1 MNEPIVAIIGR
12 PNVGKSTLFNRLTG
26 SRDAITDDSP
36 GITRDRHYG
45 HVSWNGQ
52 HFALI
57 DTGGYLP
64 ESSEMFDAAI
74 KEQVEMAMEEADLL
88 LFLQDAQTGVTETD
102 EQIARMLRKGQ
113 HNLMLL
119 INKVDKVEQE
129 LDVSEFYSLGL
140 GEPYSVSA
148 MIGRNSGDVLDVI
161 TERLQ
166 KVAVP
171 DKDFDGIKLAVIGKE
186 NVGKSSLVNTLLD
199 QPRSIVTNVPGTTR
213 DAVDSEL
220 KYHKR
225 DYLLIDTAGL
235 KRKASVKENVLF
247 YSSLRTIRSLQKA
260 DVVLYMVDINEG
272 LSKQDVQI
280 LNDAAAQHKGIV
292 LLLNKWDLIE
302 KDHLTTNAFK
312 QDILDRL
319 GVLRFI
325 PMQFVSVHNK
335 QRLYKALDLATE
347 VYENRKKV
355 ISTSELNNYFGEVIQ
370 GNMPP
375 AIKGKEIKINYI
387 TQIRTHFPLFAFYC
401 NHPHLITENYK
412 RFLENKLRERYDF
425 EGVPVIIS
433 FRKKN
438 PKEGIDK

>member
-1 MNEPIVAIIGR
+1 MSEPIVAIIGR

-45 HVSWNGQ
+45 HVAWNGR
-52 HFALI
+52 HFTLI

-74 KEQVEMAMEEADLL
+74 KEQVEMAMDEADLL
-88 LFLQDAQTGVTETD
+88 LFLQDAQTGITETD
-102 EQIARMLRKGQ
+102 EQIAQMLRRGQ
-113 HNLMLL
+113 HNLMVLV
-119 INKVDKVEQE
+119 NKVDKMEQE
-129 LDVSEFYSLGL
+129 VEVSEFYALGL
-140 GEPYSVSA
+140 GDPYPVSA
-148 MIGRNSGDVLDVI
+148 MIGRNSGDVLDAI
-161 TERLQ
+161 TDRLR

-171 DKDFDGIKLAVIGKE
+171 DKDFEGIKLAIIGRE

-199 QPRSIVTNVPGTTR
+199 QNRSIVTNVPGTTR

-225 DYLLIDTAGL
+225 NYLLIDTAGL
-235 KRKASVKENVLF
+235 KRKARVKENVLF
-247 YSSLRTIRSLQKA
+247 YSSLRTIRSIQKA
-260 DVVLYMVDINEG
+260 DVVIYMVDINEG
-272 LSKQDVQI
+272 LSKQDVQV
-280 LNDAAAQHKGIV
+280 LNDAANQYKGIV
-292 LLLNKWDLIE
+292 LLLNKWDLVE
-302 KDHLTTNAFK
+302 KDHLTTNALK

-319 GVLRFI
+319 GVLRYI
-325 PMQFVSVHNK
+325 PMMFVSVHNK

-355 ISTSELNNYFGEVIQ
+355 IPTSELNTYFSEVIRA
-370 GNMPP
+370 NMPP
-375 AIKGKEIKINYI
+375 AVKGKEIKINYI
-387 TQIRTHFPLFAFYC
+387 TQIRTYFPLFAFFS
-401 NHPHLITENYK
+401 NHPNLITENYK
-412 RFLENKLRERYDF
+412 RFLENKLRERYGF

-438 PKEGIDK
+438 TRVFAE

>member
-1 MNEPIVAIIGR
+1 
-12 PNVGKSTLFNRLTG
+12 
-26 SRDAITDDSP
+26 
-36 GITRDRHYG
+36 
-45 HVSWNGQ
+45 
-52 HFALI
+52 
-57 DTGGYLP
+57 
-64 ESSEMFDAAI
+64 MFDAAI

-140 GEPYSVSA
+140 GDPYPVSA

-213 DAVDSEL
+213 DAIDSEL

-235 KRKASVKENVLF
+235 KRKARIKENVLF
-247 YSSLRTIRSLQKA
+247 YSSLRTINSIQKA

-280 LNDAAAQHKGIV
+280 LNDAANQHKGIV

-325 PMQFVSVHNK
+325 PMQFVSVLNK

-355 ISTSELNNYFGEVIQ
+355 ISTSELNSYFGEVIQ

-438 PKEGIDK
+438 PKEGTDK